1 MIIIS
6 RSRHIAAPPAAI
18 FAVLSDPNGLRDL
31 LPRVSRVEFLERGAD
46 HARIATYMD
55 LTPFGELR
63 SEGDV
68 RWHADRELVFTSRR
82 PVPVEARW
90 TLMPNSEGTD
100 VTATLSLDLARLI
113 GPLASFV
120 PEEQV
125 TNMVGPQL
133 DAALMHVARHA
144 EGTMGIE

>member
-1 MIIIS
+1 
-6 RSRHIAAPPAAI
+6 
-18 FAVLSDPNGLRDL
+18 L
-31 LPRVSRVEFLERGAD
+31 LPRVSRVEFLARGAD

-55 LTPFGELR
+55 LAPFGELR

-90 TLMPNSEGTD
+90 SLVPDGIGTH
-100 VTATLSLDLARLI
+100 VTATLALDLAGLI
-113 GPLASFV
+113 GPLAALV

-125 TNMVGPQL
+125 SSMIGPQL
-133 DAALMHVARHA
+133 DAALAHVAHRA
-144 EGTMGIE
+144 EETGRNQGN